1 MDVATGRAGETDVA
15 VFCPTTLYRLGGYLK
30 QGQYV
35 PLSAEKQ
42 VATIWAAT
50 LGYVDKIPVAALA
63 RWEKEFYAFL
73 EAKHAALLKELR
85 EKKELV
91 PGLQEKLEAA
101 VAEFGR
107 LFTA

>member
-1 MDVATGRAGETDVA
+1 M
-15 VFCPTTLYRLGGYLK
+15 K
-30 QGQYV
+30 QGQFA
-35 PLSAEKQ
+35 PLPVEKQ
-42 VATIWAAT
+42 ITIIYAAT
-50 LGYVDKIPVAALA
+50 QGHVDALPVDALQ
-63 RWEKEFYAFL
+63 RFERELYAFL